1 MSEDR
6 FEDLGRG
13 NGRSAGERLAE
24 RDRTHPEP
32 VRRPPEVPRPGNR
45 YAWVVGILM
54 LMVLTVVLFRNTLP
68 HKGEGTLGPRP
79 GRVAPAFAA
88 PLATSDLEGDA
99 NVCQRKCNRNSGPV
113 PACQIHSRD
122 VLNVCDL
129 RRRPMVLTFIFDR
142 GADCNPQVDR
152 VQDVSRNFPG
162 VNFAVVYF
170 SHKHRDELRAIVQR
184 RGWKMP
190 VGVDRDGAVANLY
203 GVGVCPTTVF
213 SRAGGRVASTKLGEL
228 TEQELRTAVRR
239 VAGAR
244 G

>member
-6 FEDLGRG
+6 FEDLGG
-13 NGRSAGERLAE
+13 QDGRSVGERLAE

-32 VRRPPEVPRPGNR
+32 TRPPEVPRPGNR

-79 GRVAPAFAA
+79 GRLAPAFAA
-88 PLATSDLEGDA
+88 PLATSNLEGDA
-99 NVCQRKCNRNSGPV
+99 NVCQHRKCSRNAGPL
-113 PACQIHSRD
+113 PACQIVSRD
-122 VLNVCDL
+122 VLNVCLL
-129 RRRPMVLTFIFDR
+129 RRRPLVLTFIFDR

-152 VQDVSRNFPG
+152 VQHASRSFPH

-170 SHKHRDELRAIVQR
+170 SHKKRDDLKAIVER
-184 RGWKMP
+184 RGWTMP
-190 VGVDRDGAVANLY
+190 VGVDRDGEVANLY

-213 SRAGGRVASTKLGEL
+213 SRAGGKVATTKLGEL
-228 TEQELRTAVRR
+228 TERELRTEIGR
-239 VAGAR
+239 VAGR
-244 G
+244 SG